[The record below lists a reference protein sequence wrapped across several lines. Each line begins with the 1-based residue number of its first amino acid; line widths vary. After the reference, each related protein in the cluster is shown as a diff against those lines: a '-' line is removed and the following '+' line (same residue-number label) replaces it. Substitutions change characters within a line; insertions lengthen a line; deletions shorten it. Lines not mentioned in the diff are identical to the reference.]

1 MFKRATAL
9 VPWLDSLPRM
19 EPTNKKLGAL
29 TIGAIGVVFGDIG
42 TSPLYAFK
50 ESFHPAHGIPLNQVT
65 VFGILSVMFWA
76 MTALVTVK
84 YLLFMMRADNKGEG
98 GILALTALAQRCF
111 RKGTRQHWWVVA
123 LGMFGAAMFY
133 GDAIITPAMSVLSA
147 MEGLKIVTPELEKF
161 VLPMSI
167 GIMVG
172 LFAIQ
177 RHGTAA
183 VGKFFGPT
191 MVLWFL
197 VLAVLG
203 AVQIAQHPGILAALN
218 PWHSWQFFIEH
229 KFAAWITLGAV
240 VLCVTGGEALYAD
253 MGHFGRTPIRLG
265 WFAIVWPALLL
276 NYYGQGAL
284 VLANPAAVANPF
296 YLMVPDWAL
305 IPLIVLATSAAII
318 ASQAVISGA
327 FSLTKQAVQLGYLP
341 RFNIQHTNEREAGQ
355 IYVPFVNWGLLIGII
370 ALVVIFKKSE
380 NLAAAYGI
388 AVMLTMTID
397 TLLLFVVMIKIWKW
411 NPLATIVIILGIL
424 ANDIMFLSAT
434 FTKIAEGGWFPLLI
448 GAGVFTIMSTWRRGR
463 EIVRRKVN
471 DGAMPLKGFVDSI
484 SLSDTPRVEGTG
496 VFMTTNPDGVPNAL
510 LHNLKHNKVLH
521 GRVII
526 LSIQIEDIPR
536 VPKEDYIWINSLGHG
551 FYSITAHYGFKE
563 TPNVPAMM
571 EDCRLQSMN
580 FDMMETS
587 FFVNRESLIATPRG
601 GMALWREHLFVW
613 MSHLAAKASDYFRI
627 PTNRVVEL
635 GTQVEI

>member
-1 MFKRATAL
+1 
-9 VPWLDSLPRM
+9 M
-19 EPTNKKLGAL
+19 ESKDKKLSAL

-42 TSPLYAFK
+42 TSPLYALK
-50 ESFHPAHGIPLNQVT
+50 ESFSPIHGIPLNATT
-65 VFGILSVMFWA
+65 VYGILSVMFWA

-84 YLLFMMRADNKGEG
+84 YLVFMMRADNKGEG

-111 RKGTRQHWWVVA
+111 RKGTRRHWWVVA

-133 GDAIITPAMSVLSA
+133 GDAIITPAISVLSA
-147 MEGLKIVTPELEKF
+147 VEGLGLVEPALNQF
-161 VLPMSI
+161 VVPISI
-167 GIMVG
+167 GILIA
-172 LFAIQ
+172 LFAVQ

-183 VGKFFGPT
+183 VGLFFGPV

-197 VLAVLG
+197 VLAILG
-203 AVQIAQHPGILAALN
+203 MVQIVNNPAVLQAFN
-218 PWHSWQFFIEH
+218 PWYSWQFFIEH
-229 KFAAWITLGAV
+229 KVAAWITLGAV

-253 MGHFGRTPIRLG
+253 MGHFGRKPIRVG
-265 WFAIVWPALLL
+265 WFSLVWPALLL
-276 NYYGQGAL
+276 NYFGQGAL
-284 VLANPAAVANPF
+284 LLSNPDAIKNPF
-296 YLMVPDWAL
+296 YLMAPNWAL
-305 IPLIVLATSAAII
+305 LPMVGLAACATVI

-327 FSLTKQAVQLGYLP
+327 FSLTKQAIQLGYLP
-341 RFNIQHTNEREAGQ
+341 RFNIQHTNEKESGQ
-355 IYVPFVNWGLLIGII
+355 IYIPFINWGLLIGII
-370 ALVVIFKKSE
+370 TLVIIFKNSS

-397 TLLLFVVMIKIWKW
+397 TLLLLVVMVYIWKW
-411 NPLATIVIILGIL
+411 SRFFAAILVGGIL
-424 ANDIMFLSAT
+424 TNALMFLSAT
-434 FTKIAEGGWFPLLI
+434 ATKIGDGGWFPLVI
-448 GAGVFTIMSTWRRGR
+448 GVAMFTVMSTWRRGR

-471 DGAMPLKGFVDSI
+471 DGAMPLKGFVESI

-526 LSIQIEDIPR
+526 LSIVIEDIPR
-536 VPKEDYIWINSLGHG
+536 VPKEDYIWIDNHGHG
-551 FYSITAHYGFKE
+551 FYTITAHYGFKE
-563 TPNVPAMM
+563 SPNVPVML
-571 EDCRLQSMN
+571 EDCRLQSMK
-580 FDMMETS
+580 FDMMDTS
-587 FFVNRESLIATPRG
+587 FFVNRESLIATPKG
-601 GMALWREHLFVW
+601 GMALWREHIFVW